1 MIRYRLVCS
10 DGHEFEA
17 WFRDS
22 AAYDVQV
29 ASAAIACP
37 TCGSHEIVK
46 APMAPMVGSRG
57 KRGSEQMAPAPHIA
71 AARHR
76 QRMVELMRTV
86 RRELESRSEYV
97 GARFAEEAR
106 KIHFEE
112 TAARPIHGEA
122 TQAEVKSLEEDG
134 IDVLALPP
142 LPEDLD

>member
-22 AAYDVQV
+22 AAYDTQ
-29 ASAAIACP
+29 SAGMAIACP
-37 TCGSHEIVK
+37 ACGSHEITK
-46 APMAPMVGSRG
+46 APMAPRVGSRG
-57 KRGSEQMAPAPHIA
+57 KRSGEHAAPHVA

-97 GARFAEEAR
+97 GASFAEEAR

-112 TAARPIHGEA
+112 TEARPIHGEA
-122 TQAEVKSLEEDG
+122 TPAEVKDLEEDG
-134 IDVLALPP
+134 IDVLALPA

>member
-22 AAYDVQV
+22 AAFDAQV
-29 ASAAIACP
+29 AGMVIACP
-37 TCGSHEIVK
+37 TCGSHEISK
-46 APMAPMVGSRG
+46 APMAPLVGRRG
-57 KRGSEQMAPAPHIA
+57 GEAPHVA
-71 AARHR
+71 AAMHR

-86 RRELESRSEYV
+86 RRELETRSEYV
-97 GARFAEEAR
+97 GPKFAEEAR

-112 TAARPIHGEA
+112 SKARAIHGEA
-122 TQAEVKSLEEDG
+122 TQAEVESLEEEG
-134 IDVLALPP
+134 IEVMALPA